1 MNRKNGLAQEDLER
15 IGAILDGE
23 GADPAADAAW
33 LAADPARA
41 AYLERMRTLRGALAR
56 LSAPEVSPGFAE
68 RVCGRIPPRRGEHA
82 ARFRRVTVTVA
93 ALAASVAVITGGAW
107 IALSLEDP
115 APAPAAV
122 HGTAALTG
130 EDAELPT
137 PETLWPFDDGMAE
150 VLEASE
156 TLTGAEVVAALALEE
171 DGLAGDAWLDAE
183 GSGGVWSLYEE
194 AELLADENA
203 EALAPLLRR
212 GARLV

>member
-1 MNRKNGLAQEDLER
+1 MNMENGLTQEDLER

-33 LAADPARA
+33 LAANPARA
-41 AYLERMRTLRGALAR
+41 AYLEQMRALRGALAG

-82 ARFRRVTVTVA
+82 ARFRRATVTVA
-93 ALAASVAVITGGAW
+93 ALAASLAVVTGGAW
-107 IALSLEDP
+107 VALSLEDT
-115 APAPAAV
+115 APAPA
-122 HGTAALTG
+122 GLQAALPAEG
-130 EDAELPT
+130 EAESPAA
-137 PETLWPFDDGMAE
+137 ETAWPFEEGMAE

-156 TLTGAEVVAALALEE
+156 TLTDAELAAALALEE
-171 DGLAGDAWLDAE
+171 DDAAGDAWLNTGE
-183 GSGGVWSLYEE
+183 GEAVWALYEE

-212 GARLV
+212 GAPLV

>member
-1 MNRKNGLAQEDLER
+1 MNMENGLTQEDLER

-41 AYLERMRTLRGALAR
+41 AYLEQMRALRGALAG

-82 ARFRRVTVTVA
+82 ARFRRATVTVA
-93 ALAASVAVITGGAW
+93 ALAASLAVVTGGAW
-107 IALSLEDP
+107 VALSLEDT
-115 APAPAAV
+115 APAPA
-122 HGTAALTG
+122 GLQAALT
-130 EDAELPT
+130 AEGDPESPA
-137 PETLWPFDDGMAE
+137 PETPWPFEEGLAE

-156 TLTGAEVVAALALEE
+156 TLTDAELAAALALEE
-171 DGLAGDAWLDAE
+171 DDAAGDAWLNTGE
-183 GSGGVWSLYEE
+183 GEAVWALYEE

-212 GARLV
+212 GAPLV